1 MHSLTLALCLGRL
14 LYLVISF
21 GFGYPSTL
29 LYMVG
34 RALMFLMYHL
44 VKVVYVLLT
53 QISSLG
59 LGMTKF
65 AKSSLFSHLVFEA
78 LMQFVLFLGMMEG

>member
-1 MHSLTLALCLGRL
+1 
-14 LYLVISF
+14 
-21 GFGYPSTL
+21 
-29 LYMVG
+29 
-34 RALMFLMYHL
+34 MFLMYHL